1 MDKKTYIDIDN
12 STAELL
18 VIQSGY
24 CAVSIDLAEL
34 MHLIHLHTEIESTCL
49 LHSSVIANLKAVSK
63 TA

>member
-34 MHLIHLHTEIESTCL
+34 MRLIHLHTEIESTGFL
-49 LHSSVIANLKAVSK
+49 NSNVIAK
-63 TA
+63 